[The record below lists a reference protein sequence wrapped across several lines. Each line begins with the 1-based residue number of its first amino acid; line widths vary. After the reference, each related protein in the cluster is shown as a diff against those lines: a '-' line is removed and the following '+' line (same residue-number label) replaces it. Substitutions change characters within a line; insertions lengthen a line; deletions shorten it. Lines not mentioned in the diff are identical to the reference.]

1 MPGTSGP
8 ERSRASTIQQSTKS
22 DAILEEGPQE
32 CCGAMSDD
40 EDAMEMVS
48 FDHLISESVERD
60 KDSTGKHSNL
70 ENPSDM
76 AN

>member
-1 MPGTSGP
+1 
-8 ERSRASTIQQSTKS
+8 
-22 DAILEEGPQE
+22 
-32 CCGAMSDD
+32 MSDD

-48 FDHLISESVERD
+48 FDHLISESVEGG
-60 KDSTGKHSNL
+60 KESTGKHSNL